1 MRSII
6 KKARVITLSWIA
18 GFGIGDLAPHL
29 VDLLNKGIIKQ
40 WTADEDDKGYR
51 ITFVFP
57 EGRIISMHRGDR
69 VTITDGK
76 PMKDRV
82 PQGTPIHEELLMLEV
97 ECSIGTLRAHLYSV
111 NNTSDLAA
119 MTACYDA
126 KVVIDNGK
134 FYVNGAPVDEGGWVI
149 VARNIPA
156 RPLENW
162 ETDEE
167 LMTALDADAIVD
179 RD

>member
-57 EGRIISMHRGDR
+57 EGRIISMHQGDR
-69 VTITDGK
+69 D
-76 PMKDRV
+76 
-82 PQGTPIHEELLMLEV
+82 
-97 ECSIGTLRAHLYSV
+97 
-111 NNTSDLAA
+111 
-119 MTACYDA
+119 
-126 KVVIDNGK
+126 
-134 FYVNGAPVDEGGWVI
+134 
-149 VARNIPA
+149 
-156 RPLENW
+156 
-162 ETDEE
+162 
-167 LMTALDADAIVD
+167 
-179 RD
+179 